1 MSQISTNFIKP
12 HCLSKRAST
21 ISLRNAVGTLS
32 PWRSE
37 WCEIARPSLHRLGR
51 PWHRLGWNP
60 LQTKKKRGITMRQQH
75 GPLWS
80 GICWFSIETSWG
92 EHTGPGP
99 KCRNQKRPMRSPIQ
113 PRQEPPPRLIQTID
127 GRNLASPHISSRAK
141 LLTGRCIRVSK
152 TSNQFHPQPGHGQI
166 KSAGNVAAL
175 AREGN
180 FNLAQY
186 EISLT
191 VKRKSWMYLFLAFFS
206 FCQGWK
212 QRRRHPESAPG
223 IERCICVCVRV
234 CVSTCFEEWPNTALF
249 QRKMLAF
256 HFTWQI
262 HPNIFMRHQSYRLS
276 SFLKPSITSHTRPRQ
291 NLSCRSR
298 TGGQPHICGWTSPLR
313 RAGRIWQHSSWKY
326 HGHFWGNLR
335 FQLV

>member
-1 MSQISTNFIKP
+1 
-12 HCLSKRAST
+12 
-21 ISLRNAVGTLS
+21 
-32 PWRSE
+32 
-37 WCEIARPSLHRLGR
+37 
-51 PWHRLGWNP
+51 
-60 LQTKKKRGITMRQQH
+60 MRQQH

-223 IERCICVCVRV
+223 IERCICVCESV
-234 CVSTCFEEWPNTALF
+234 CVYLLWRMTKHCSIPKKNACIPLHMADTSQYIHAASILSPVFFFEAL
-249 QRKMLAF
+249 
-256 HFTWQI
+256 
-262 HPNIFMRHQSYRLS
+262 NHQPYPPPP
-276 SFLKPSITSHTRPRQ
+276 KPELQ
-291 NLSCRSR
+291 
-298 TGGQPHICGWTSPLR
+298 
-313 RAGRIWQHSSWKY
+313 K
-326 HGHFWGNLR
+326 
-335 FQLV
+335 

>member
-1 MSQISTNFIKP
+1 
-12 HCLSKRAST
+12 
-21 ISLRNAVGTLS
+21 
-32 PWRSE
+32 
-37 WCEIARPSLHRLGR
+37 
-51 PWHRLGWNP
+51 
-60 LQTKKKRGITMRQQH
+60 MRQQH

-80 GICWFSIETSWG
+80 GICWFSTETSWG
-92 EHTGPGP
+92 EHTVPGP

-175 AREGN
+175 AREEN

-223 IERCICVCVRV
+223 IERCICVCV
-234 CVSTCFEEWPNTALF
+234 CLLALKND
-249 QRKMLAF
+249 QTLLYSKEKCL
-256 HFTWQI
+256 H
-262 HPNIFMRHQSYRLS
+262 S
-276 SFLKPSITSHTRPRQ
+276 TSHGRYIPIY
-291 NLSCRSR
+291 SCGINPIACLLFWSPQSPAIPAPAKTWAAEVGQGANR
-298 TGGQPHICGWTSPLR
+298 TYADEHLHWEEQGVSGSTA
-313 RAGRIWQHSSWKY
+313 AGSILDISEEISGFNW
-326 HGHFWGNLR
+326 FNM
-335 FQLV
+335 V